1 MWKRQTQMIHLDL
14 LIEEDVGIIEGGLI
28 NLRYITVRVV

>member
-1 MWKRQTQMIHLDL
+1 MIHLDS

-28 NLRYITVRVV
+28 TLRYITVCAV

>member
-1 MWKRQTQMIHLDL
+1 MIHLDL